1 MQSDEIH
8 QQILALEHDI
18 AAIETYLRENAAL
31 PAVIRQPSEASLAA
45 KQAVLQALN
54 QHIRAPA
61 EPPAPGAAHVSGG
74 TVSGGVVGTNLG
86 TIIYGADLS
95 EPRREQM
102 VRYLRRLANLK
113 EVLQLHG
120 LAGNVDSGLSLPD
133 VYVMLATEQRVE
145 VARGDGEA
153 LAEFFDDKTLKERY
167 DPNHALPH
175 QAIVEISPLVA
186 DRPSRMG
193 AGDTQRMLLRA
204 ELVAEA
210 VLNHQYLVLCGAPG
224 SGKSTFLHYL
234 AWVLAQ
240 RGLDQIDAH
249 TFLHGWNDNGQRR
262 MLPVMISLRTLA
274 GAIMRDGPSAATVSA
289 ALRHELTTTYDLR
302 QPDELLDHALSRA
315 GKALLLFDG
324 LDEVPLAAT
333 ATSADRATTIQ
344 AVRDFA
350 TLHSGARVVIT
361 CRVRAW
367 TADLV
372 QALPWHMAT
381 IAPLNNGQ
389 MRHFVQAWYP
399 QLVAKGAI
407 TSEQATRYGAGMIE
421 AVFDAARPR
430 LREMAAN
437 PLMLTMMAQVMA
449 GGELPRDR
457 PALYERILSQL
468 LEQWDRQRGG
478 ESLAQVIGDE
488 RIGSD
493 QIRTVL
499 DRLSYEAHRDATSDD
514 GRGRINADALQMALS
529 KYFAQVNVAGAWEAA
544 ERCIAYF
551 DTRSGVLQPED
562 NGAVYAFAH
571 LTLQEHCAGRH
582 LLLVEGVQRVM
593 ALRSNDRW
601 REPIFLGVGV
611 LMQEALGAGRV
622 EQVLNALIN
631 ACERTGTPKPRAR
644 WYRDLVLAAELGVDR
659 DWDLLSAAIDVPRLH
674 TDLKAGL
681 VALLEDRENNLQAEQ
696 VLLGAAQASEHPPLT
711 VHERIHAAELLA
723 GIGDPRFPVTAE
735 EWQAAPLTPTFTA
748 AGPHYW
754 RSVEA
759 GTYRIGGWEADEEH
773 ADHDLAAFWIARYP
787 TTVGQYREF
796 MQAGGYDHEA
806 WWTPLGWAWRQDNN
820 RTEPSYWNAQTTQ
833 ESINQPVYGVTWY
846 EAMAFCGWLERV
858 LGHQNS
864 TVRLPTEA
872 EWEAAAA
879 FDGAGGRRTFP
890 WGEDAVT
897 LERAIYA
904 KHTLNNHPASVGIC
918 PLGAAANGAQD
929 MAGNVWEWT
938 QSRWL
943 QYPSASR
950 SIVADSEV
958 ARYGDKATYMSIRGS
973 SYVGS
978 STNVRCTARNWY
990 PPVGAFYARGF
1001 RCIVAPR
1008 FARLF

>member
-1 MQSDEIH
+1 MDTTTLLH
-8 QQILALEHDI
+8 VLEHALASGTLSRAHRPFVEQCLPALRTNTLDPDDQTELERI
-18 AAIETYLRENAAL
+18 AAAL
-31 PAVIRQPSEASLAA
+31 P
-45 KQAVLQALN
+45 
-54 QHIRAPA
+54 
-61 EPPAPGAAHVSGG
+61 PPASTGTAHVSGG

-86 TIIYGADLS
+86 TIIYGADLN
-95 EPRREQM
+95 EPRRTQM
-102 VRYLRRLANLK
+102 VRYLQRLANLK

-120 LAGNVDSGLSLPD
+120 LAGNVDKGLSLPD
-133 VYVMLATEQRVE
+133 VYVMLATDDRVE
-145 VARGDGEA
+145 VARGDAET
-153 LAEFFDDKTLKERY
+153 LAEFLDDETLKESVHP
-167 DPNHALPH
+167 DHALPD
-175 QAIVEISPLVA
+175 QAIVAILPLVE

-193 AGDTQRMLLRA
+193 DVVTQRMLARS

-210 VLNHQYLVLCGAPG
+210 VLNHQQLVLCGAPG

-249 TFLHGWNDNGQRR
+249 TFLHGWNDKGQHR
-262 MLPVMISLRTLA
+262 MLPVMLSLRTLA
-274 GAIMRDGPSAATVSA
+274 GAIMRDGASAATVSA

-302 QPDELLDHALSRA
+302 QPDELLEHALSRP
-315 GKALLLFDG
+315 GKGLLLFDG
-324 LDEVPLAAT
+324 LDEVPLERT

-350 TLHSGARVVIT
+350 QLHSGARVVIT

-367 TADLV
+367 TADLAQV
-372 QALPWHMAT
+372 LPWHVAT
-381 IAPLNNGQ
+381 IAPLTGGQ

-407 TSEQATRYGAGMIE
+407 TAAQAGRYGESLLE
-421 AVFDAARPR
+421 AVFNPTRRR
-430 LREMAAN
+430 LWEMAEN

-457 PALYERILSQL
+457 PALYERILIQL
-468 LEQWDRQRGG
+468 LDQWDRQRGG

-493 QIRTVL
+493 KIRTVL

-529 KYFAQVNVAGAWEAA
+529 KYFAQVNVVGAWEAA

-601 REPIFLGVGV
+601 REPLFLGVGV

-659 DWDLLSAAIDVPRLH
+659 DWDLLSASIDVPRLH

-681 VALLEDRENNLQAEQ
+681 VTLLEDAANNLQAEQ
-696 VLLGAAQASEHPPLT
+696 VLLGAAQAGEHPPLT

-723 GIGDPRFPVTAE
+723 KLGDPRVPVMPA

-748 AGPHYW
+748 AGTHYW

-759 GTYRIGGWEADEEH
+759 GTYPIGGWEAGAAQ
-773 ADHDLAAFWIARYP
+773 ADHDLPAFWIARYP
-787 TTVGQYREF
+787 TTVAQYREF
-796 MQAGGYDHEA
+796 MAAGGYENED
-806 WWTPLGWAWRQDNN
+806 WWTPLGWAWRQKNN
-820 RTEPSYWNAQTTQ
+820 RAAPYSWDDQTTQ
-833 ESINQPVYGVTWY
+833 ESDNQPVYGVSWY
-846 EAMAFCGWLERV
+846 EARAFCGWLDSV
-858 LGHQNS
+858 LGHEDYG
-864 TVRLPTEA
+864 VRLPTEA
-872 EWEAAAA
+872 EWEAAATHRVPDVA
-879 FDGAGGRRTFP
+879 PATRAPFP
-890 WGEDAVT
+890 WGVEELT
-897 LERAIYA
+897 LERAIYKEHA
-904 KHTLNNHPASVGIC
+904 MNSHPASVGTC

-929 MAGNVWEWT
+929 VAGNVWEWT

-943 QYPSASR
+943 SYPAESST
-950 SIVADSEV
+950 IVADT
-958 ARYGDKATYMSIRGS
+958 A
-973 SYVGS
+973 VGS
-978 STNVRCTARNWY
+978 YSDEATSMSMRGGSYYDSSTYVRCAARNWDH
-990 PPVGAFYARGF
+990 PVNVSNCRGF
-1001 RCIVAPR
+1001 RCSVAPR
-1008 FARLF
+1008 FARLC